1 MIAVKTQAWVYRSI
15 TTGVLAFF
23 ANAALS
29 QNMIVE
35 VEQKP
40 PVPLPNSISG
50 GESVKSRMD
59 KFIRDQGLRDVKDE
73 KRDESGRTVLI
84 DFANATIAAKPSD
97 PAFVASRIFAFEKAL
112 LTAKGQCAEFQ
123 KTMISTEAISDMSQ
137 PPAARIQAD
146 AAQLKR
152 QGLAAEGSLKVAQAL
167 NADFSKKDM
176 PEVLKTAGVYGE
188 KLLNM
193 KVSEELKKKGFDPSK
208 PVESQQSKAIVES
221 ASFQSAVATVAAAR
235 CTGLKVLAAFEQNP
249 PDKQGSVGIITVW
262 TEKLHAMADAVV
274 TNNWALIPQGEPG
287 GPKIRDQIPTDLAT
301 LLTTYGTMMVR
312 NEKGEYVLLAYSQ
325 ASPRTDSQQSI
336 DVAYEVAK
344 TRAMGLIR
352 SFMGESVEV
361 NRNLLGAE
369 KSDVL
374 EDGSTMYQEN
384 SSFQKSIK
392 AVGDKLPIS
401 GLTEAYTWET
411 RHPANNGPVV
421 GVVMQWRVASA
432 QIAGALA
439 AMNQASGAKAATA
452 ATAAA
457 PSNGGATPSGGSSNN
472 TAKPEVKK
480 KSDAYQGSGAVSKDF

>member
-1 MIAVKTQAWVYRSI
+1 MLKTKKQAWVYRSL
-15 TTGVLAFF
+15 TTGALALF
-23 ANAALS
+23 ANIALS
-29 QNMIVE
+29 QTMIVE

-40 PVPLPNSISG
+40 PVALPNSISG

-73 KRDESGRTVLI
+73 KRDENGRTVLI
-84 DFANATIAAKPSD
+84 DFATATIAAKPSD
-97 PAFVASRIFAFEKAL
+97 PSFVSARIFAFEKAL

-123 KTMISTEAISDMSQ
+123 KTMINTEAMADMSQ
-137 PPAARIQAD
+137 APAARIQAD

-152 QGLAAEGSLKVAQAL
+152 QGLVAEAALKVAQAL
-167 NADFSKKDM
+167 NTDFSKKDM
-176 PEVLKTAGVYGE
+176 PEALKTAGIYGE
-188 KLLNM
+188 KLINM

-208 PVESQQSKAIVES
+208 PVEAQQSKAIVES
-221 ASFQSAVATVAAAR
+221 ATFQSAVSTVAAAR

-249 PDKQGSVGIITVW
+249 TDKQGSVGIITVW

-287 GPKIRDQIPTDLAT
+287 GLKIRDQIPTDLAT

-312 NEKGEYVLLAYSQ
+312 NEKGEYVLLAYAQ
-325 ASPRTDSQQSI
+325 ASPRTESQQSI

-384 SSFQKSIK
+384 SNFQKSLK
-392 AVGDKLPIS
+392 AVGEKLPIS
-401 GLTEAYTWET
+401 GLTEAYSWET

-439 AMNQASGAKAATA
+439 AMNQSSGGKAAAASGSGNAGAASSGAGSNSA
-452 ATAAA
+452 AQPDA
-457 PSNGGATPSGGSSNN
+457 
-472 TAKPEVKK
+472 KK
-480 KSDAYQGSGAVSKDF
+480 KSDAYQGAGAVSKDF